1 MNKQRA
7 IFVDKGSGGW
17 GTGLRI
23 EPKGKRTKVV
33 SITGGGIHPVAR
45 KIAQVSGTEAIDG
58 FKNSVPEDEMMCVV
72 IDCGGTARIG
82 LYPMKR
88 IPTVDVLPSSPSGPL
103 AKHIKEDIFVS
114 GVTEKEIRLADEQ
127 AEGLS
132 ETEETSEAS
141 QINTSHKENPNK
153 MNKQRAI
160 FVEKG
165 SGGWGTG
172 LKIEPHGKKM
182 KVVSITG
189 GGIHPVARKIAQV
202 SGTEAIDGFKNS
214 VPEDEMMCVVIDCG
228 GTARIGLYPMKRIPT
243 VDVLPSS
250 PSGPLAKHIKED
262 IFVSGVTEK
271 EIRLAGEQAEIP
283 SESQGT
289 SEPSQLNTNEK
300 ENLSK
305 NDVKKEEREDRD
317 NFLMRFSK
325 GIGKVTGTFYQAGRD
340 SIDMLIKNII
350 PFMAFVSMLIG
361 IINYTGIGD
370 AMAHILSPLAGSLW
384 GLIILAFVCT
394 LPFLSPVLGP
404 GSVIAQIIG
413 VLIGTEIAKGNI
425 PPQFALPAL
434 FAINAQVG
442 ADFIPVGLS
451 LGEAKAETVQYGV
464 PAVLYSRLITGV
476 LAVIIAYVAS
486 IGMF

>member
-1 MNKQRA
+1 MTRGGTIMNKQRA

-23 EPKGKRTKVV
+23 EPKGKKTKVV

-127 AEGLS
+127 IESHS
-132 ETEETSEAS
+132 ET
-141 QINTSHKENPNK
+141 
-153 MNKQRAI
+153 
-160 FVEKG
+160 
-165 SGGWGTG
+165 
-172 LKIEPHGKKM
+172 
-182 KVVSITG
+182 
-189 GGIHPVARKIAQV
+189 
-202 SGTEAIDGFKNS
+202 
-214 VPEDEMMCVVIDCG
+214 
-228 GTARIGLYPMKRIPT
+228 
-243 VDVLPSS
+243 
-250 PSGPLAKHIKED
+250 
-262 IFVSGVTEK
+262 
-271 EIRLAGEQAEIP
+271 
-283 SESQGT
+283 
-289 SEPSQLNTNEK
+289 SQLNTSNK
-300 ENLSK
+300 ENSNINNEDL
-305 NDVKKEEREDRD
+305 KKEDQGDRD

-370 AMAHILSPLAGSLW
+370 AMATFLSPLAGSLW
-384 GLIILAFVCT
+384 GLIILAFVCS

-486 IGMF
+486 IGLYQ